1 MKTQGISQN
10 KKDINI
16 MVMHNS
22 NKGFDKTSKQSLD
35 RDFDVFSFDV
45 FCSLDPMI
53 L

>member
-1 MKTQGISQN
+1 MKTLGISQN

-22 NKGFDKTSKQSLD
+22 NKGFDKTSKQPGN
-35 RDFDVFSFDV
+35 FYSFDV
-45 FCSLDPMI
+45 LCSLDPMI